1 MEIEESLFSYLPL
14 WQMSYSDDEKNYIW
28 LMGGIDDGGIALAE
42 ALSGPCRDARIV
54 AVGLLGLASLGEG
67 LEYK

>member
-1 MEIEESLFSYLPL
+1 
-14 WQMSYSDDEKNYIW
+14 MSYSDDEKNYIW